1 MEKSNGNQKVQALA
15 KKTPNDSDT
24 SMAKV
29 EGVQGKKKDTEII
42 INLPIGQKS
51 EESNSFFDEKQSSKT
66 QQRFK
71 TILDRNAAAN
81 PGASHHTPHR

>member
-1 MEKSNGNQKVQALA
+1 MEKSKGDQKAHSMA
-15 KKTPNDSDT
+15 KKTPNDNDT
-24 SMAKV
+24 TIAKS
-29 EGVQGKKKDTEII
+29 EGLQEKKGAEII
-42 INLPIGQKS
+42 INLPTRQKF
-51 EESNSFFDEKQSSKT
+51 EKPNGFFDEKQGSKA